1 MVTHQRMLVRLTV
14 LLFAVGAIALLVF
27 ADDDQT
33 MSLSQVPSAVRT
45 TIEQQSAGAE
55 IQEIELE
62 DEDGKQIYEVEVIR
76 DGKEVEF
83 KVASDGTFLGYEEED
98 EDEDENEDEDEDED
112 EVEVSLSEVPD
123 AVRATIEQQS
133 AGAEI
138 EEIELGNEDG
148 KQIYEVEVIRDGK
161 EEDFQ
166 VAPDGTFLGYEEE
179 DEEEDDDDDDDED
192 EDEE

>member
-27 ADDDQT
+27 ADDEQT
-33 MSLSQVPSAVRT
+33 MSLSQVPDAVRT

-83 KVASDGTFLGYEEED
+83 KVA
-98 EDEDENEDEDEDED
+98 
-112 EVEVSLSEVPD
+112 
-123 AVRATIEQQS
+123 
-133 AGAEI
+133 
-138 EEIELGNEDG
+138 
-148 KQIYEVEVIRDGK
+148 
-161 EEDFQ
+161 
-166 VAPDGTFLGYEEE
+166 PDGTFLGYEEE
-179 DEEEDDDDDDDED
+179 DDDDDDEEDDDDDDDED
-192 EDEE
+192 EE